1 MGSMYTGPRDEDAD
15 DTLLREE
22 RAREERVG
30 RRNRAS
36 WAVVAWVMAGALALL
51 SYDSGG
57 AAADAHRAGRPW
69 LYPATV
75 SAICLLVLV
84 LLACRALLRWR
95 GRRQD
100 GVSHRGPG

>member
-22 RAREERVG
+22 RAREERAV

-36 WAVVAWVMAGALALL
+36 WAVVTWVMGGALALL

-57 AAADAHRAGRPW
+57 AAIDARRAGRPW
-69 LYPATV
+69 LYPAAV
-75 SAICLLVLV
+75 SVLCLLVLV
-84 LLACRALLRWR
+84 LLACRALWRR

-100 GVSHRGPG
+100 GVSHPGPG

>member
-15 DTLLREE
+15 DTPLREE
-22 RAREERVG
+22 RAREERAA

-36 WAVVAWVMAGALALL
+36 WAIVAWVMAGALALL

-57 AAADAHRAGRPW
+57 AALDARRAGRPW
-69 LYPATV
+69 LYPAAV

-84 LLACRALLRWR
+84 LLACRALWRR

-100 GVSHRGPG
+100 RVSHRGPG